1 MSLRTL
7 AALGLLAAFAAPL
20 AAAHAAA
27 GSRYRHDLV
36 KGDLLIIF
44 RGSGQGSYRYH
55 EPAVGTGAA
64 CRSAD
69 TTYGE
74 TDSYDWDYRFVVPPT
89 SVSGAPP
96 ALLLGGGELNATEQL
111 AQCAGAAAVTST
123 CTQGLNTPLPANA
136 QDLAY
141 PNVVLSAPGKLMT
154 VGVLGEMITATPQ
167 ALCTGLNVFAPN
179 PVEGFSQL
187 QASVSF
193 PRAELQSTGD
203 VVRHFTMAGSGL
215 YAGVALSGSCDS
227 VGCEARN
234 CEDSG
239 GAGSGPPSSC
249 SFNEG
254 YSGTIEV
261 RVIS

>member
-1 MSLRTL
+1 MSLRTF
-7 AALGLLAAFAAPL
+7 AALAVIAAMAAPL
-20 AAAHAAA
+20 ADAHAASNR
-27 GSRYRHDLV
+27 SRHALV

-44 RGSGQGSYRYH
+44 RGAGQGSYRYH
-55 EPAVGTGAA
+55 EPAIGVGSA

-74 TDSYDWDYRFVVPPT
+74 TDSYDWDYRFVVAPGGA
-89 SVSGAPP
+89 VSAAPIQ
-96 ALLLGGGELNATEQL
+96 LEGGGELNATEALQ
-111 AQCAGAAAVTST
+111 QCAGAAAVTST
-123 CTQGLNTPLPANA
+123 CTQGLDTPAPANA

-141 PNVVLSAPGKLMT
+141 PSVVVTAAGKFVT
-154 VGVLGEMITATPQ
+154 VGALGEMITATPQ
-167 ALCTGLNVFAPN
+167 AICTGLNVFTPN

-187 QASVSF
+187 QASVSL
-193 PRAELQSTGD
+193 PRAALQGGAT

-215 YAGVALSGSCDS
+215 YSGVALSGSCSS
-227 VGCEARN
+227 VGCSVRN

-249 SFNEG
+249 SFSEA

-261 RVIS
+261 RIIR

>member
-7 AALGLLAAFAAPL
+7 AALALLAAFAAPL
-20 AAAHAAA
+20 ADAHAAH
-27 GSRYRHDLV
+27 SRYRHALV
-36 KGDLLIIF
+36 KGDLLITF

-55 EPAVGTGAA
+55 EPAVGSGAA

-74 TDSYDWDYRFVVPPT
+74 TDSYDWDYRFMVPPT
-89 SVSGAPP
+89 GVTGAPP
-96 ALLLGGGELNATEQL
+96 ILLLGGGEMNATQLL

-123 CTQGLNTPLPANA
+123 CTQALNTPTSASA

-141 PNVVLSAPGKLMT
+141 PSVVLSAAGKLVT
-154 VGVLGEMITATPQ
+154 IGVLGEMNTATPQ
-167 ALCTGLNVFAPN
+167 AQCTGLNVFEPN

-193 PRAELQSTGD
+193 PRSQLQSTGV

-215 YAGVALSGSCDS
+215 YNGVALSGSCDS
-227 VGCEARN
+227 VGCDVRN
-234 CEDSG
+234 CDDSG

-249 SFNEG
+249 SFSEG

-261 RVIS
+261 RVIR